1 MNAGKSTLLLQA
13 AHNYAERGMRTML
26 LTAAI
31 DDRAGKGMIAS
42 RIGIDKPAGTFTPAD
57 DLFQRVEAE
66 HEREPIACVLV
77 DEAQFLTERQ
87 VWQLAR
93 VVDGLGIPDA
103 EDVPRA
109 RIVLRRAD
117 GSLIKKPE
125 ELRPTPTASLNTPH
139 GEGEEH
145 SDAVSPE
152 TSDRPPKQDE
162 PSDAAVLSGETQE
175 ADAQHPLP
183 SDDGVSAAPLLKP
196 VPSPTQT
203 QAVPRAAASMAPG
216 SAVALDLSHL
226 AGCTLTGSVQW
237 WAPNLP
243 SWLKLDADEG
253 IAHGRVPSDHA
264 PDLIAVS
271 VVCANDLGAT
281 ATLCVTVRIEA

>member
-1 MNAGKSTLLLQA
+1 MFELEGDGAAVPSNASAPEDPLGKTLSELRRRLIEHRENAGKVDPGDETA
-13 AHNYAERGMRTML
+13 VDDADARFKDAFAELRRRVRTHRL
-26 LTAAI
+26 
-31 DDRAGKGMIAS
+31 
-42 RIGIDKPAGTFTPAD
+42 
-57 DLFQRVEAE
+57 QRVDE
-66 HEREPIACVLV
+66 HSDRSVPTGKLL
-77 DEAQFLTERQ
+77 D
-87 VWQLAR
+87 
-93 VVDGLGIPDA
+93 DA
-103 EDVPRA
+103 EDAPRA

-125 ELRPTPTASLNTPH
+125 ELRPTPTAALNAPH
-139 GEGEEH
+139 REGEER

-152 TSDRPPKQDE
+152 TSNRPRKRDE
-162 PSDAAVLSGETQE
+162 PSDAAVLSGETRE